1 MALSKVS
8 RLQLGSRSS
17 TPGSHA
23 SQTRHRAVEL
33 GARFFMRNRRP
44 VRDLH
49 KGTDGDGRRPSLP
62 RQRIASQQFVRHY
75 PLLPQLRVR
84 IVPVL
89 GGYPAVKTLV
99 YAGHDTSSGVKVSNE
114 PVRRNQIVED
124 KFAPA
129 REWMKEVQDETRRTR
144 TGNGY
149 KAYLRASRQYTTK
162 PQT

>member
-1 MALSKVS
+1 VLNPKFDRIYVDE
-8 RLQLGSRSS
+8 GESRS
-17 TPGSHA
+17 
-23 SQTRHRAVEL
+23 HRQAGKFPAL
-33 GARFFMRNRRP
+33 GEAMR
-44 VRDLH
+44 L
-49 KGTDGDGRRPSLP
+49 
-62 RQRIASQQFVRHY
+62 AFV
-75 PLLPQLRVR
+75 L
-84 IVPVL
+84 
-89 GGYPAVKTLV
+89 

-114 PVRRNQIVED
+114 PVRRNQTVED